1 MGEVTEWQSRLLALG
16 IQLRNCTG
24 RSGRAA
30 GRGYGDM
37 VDGCVLVGRSW
48 TILKGRQNDSHVT
61 CNGMDEER
69 EGDSMEFP
77 MRFQEFFQDFHWAAK
92 CCHVKMDETETL
104 KFRNSPAA
112 CFQVQIS

>member
-24 RSGRAA
+24 RSTR
-30 GRGYGDM
+30 
-37 VDGCVLVGRSW
+37 
-48 TILKGRQNDSHVT
+48 GRQNDSHVT
-61 CNGMDEER
+61 CNGMDEEER
-69 EGDSMEFP
+69 EADSMEFP
-77 MRFQEFFQDFHWAAK
+77 MRFHQFFQEFHWAAK

-112 CFQVQIS
+112 GF